1 MDQERNKRVKVMQD
15 LKLVL
20 QSLKSR
26 SQQYHPGDKSLQ
38 RKKKKQNRDQ
48 KCKMLM
54 ESGLFLETQ

>member
-1 MDQERNKRVKVMQD
+1 MDQERNKRVKVMRD

-38 RKKKKQNRDQ
+38 RKKKTKQGPKVQDVDGVR
-48 KCKMLM
+48 LI
-54 ESGLFLETQ
+54 S

>member
-38 RKKKKQNRDQ
+38 RKKKKTKQGPKVQDVDGVR
-48 KCKMLM
+48 LI
-54 ESGLFLETQ
+54 S